1 MEQNQLGPA
10 PIIKFVD
17 FLFLLIVIT
26 LFYLF
31 YVLAIALLFIYIGC
45 SKSRYSPL
53 NKILFNAHRHV
64 VDCIFTI
71 RVLIT
76 ADRPKRLEHTVIL
89 VLCGLSLPF

>member
-26 LFYLF
+26 LFY
-31 YVLAIALLFIYIGC
+31 VLAIALLFIYIGC
-45 SKSRYSPL
+45 SKSHYSPL